1 MEEKKMILKMIE
13 DGKVTAEEGIKLLQ
27 AIEKDESTSSST
39 QLSTEVNWEKGN
51 ESRDQKAKSD
61 AGTYATKFTDF
72 VETAFKKIKD
82 ADFDFNFGSHVV
94 VDHTFHH
101 RNETPSVID
110 VSLENGSITLV
121 PWEESDI
128 RVECQAHVYRVKDS
142 EEARRIFLQE
152 TAFSFEDSKLQ
163 FRSKIKSLKIKT
175 TIYVPKADYDR
186 VKLYS
191 FNGEISAADLK
202 VDTLEVNTLNGA
214 LSFEGV
220 QAKKANVE
228 TVNGSIH
235 LKESNIHLVD
245 AKTLN
250 GAVYVSGKVQDAD
263 IEAINGTLTYEL
275 NSLDEAGFAELKTT
289 TGTIH
294 VKVAPSIRLE
304 GKFKTNVGSFSNDMA
319 DYEVLEEKKDF
330 ANRLLHF
337 VGNSS
342 STPRV
347 KVSAV
352 SNTGSIK
359 AKDLV

>member
-27 AIEKDESTSSST
+27 AIEKDESVSSST
-39 QLSTEVNWEKGN
+39 SLSTEVNWDKAN
-51 ESRDQKAKSD
+51 ESNKQKAKSE
-61 AGTYATKFTDF
+61 TENYATKFTDF
-72 VETAFKKIKD
+72 VESAFKKIKD

-94 VDHTFHH
+94 VDHVFHH

-110 VSLENGSITLV
+110 VSLENGSIELV
-121 PWEESDI
+121 PWEEPDI
-128 RVECQAHVYRVKDS
+128 RVECQAQVYRVKDT

-152 TAFSFEDSKLQ
+152 TAFAVEDGTLK

-175 TIYVPKADYDR
+175 VIHVPRSTFDR

-191 FNGEISAADLK
+191 FNGEISSSNLS

-214 LSFEGV
+214 LSFTSV
-220 QAKKANVE
+220 RAKKANVE

-235 LKESNIHLVD
+235 LRDSNIHLVD

-250 GAVYVSGKVQDAD
+250 GTVYVSGKVQDAD

-275 NSLDEAGFAELKTT
+275 HSLDEAGFAELKTT

-294 VKVAPSIRLE
+294 VKVNPEIRIE
-304 GKFKTNVGSFSNDMA
+304 GKFKTNVGGFTNEMV

-342 STPRV
+342 SSPRV

-352 SNTGSIK
+352 TNTGSIK
-359 AKDLV
+359 AKDLA

>member
-27 AIEKDESTSSST
+27 AIEKDDSTSSST

-51 ESRDQKAKSD
+51 ESRENKTKSD
-61 AGTYATKFTDF
+61 AGSYATKFTDF
-72 VETAFKKIKD
+72 VETAFKKIKE

-101 RNETPSVID
+101 RDETPEVID
-110 VSLENGSITLV
+110 VSLENGAITLI

-152 TAFSFEDSKLQ
+152 TAFAVEDKKLTFHSKV
-163 FRSKIKSLKIKT
+163 KSLKVKT
-175 TIYVPKADYDR
+175 TIYVPKSSYDR

-191 FNGEISAADLK
+191 FNGEIAASHLE
-202 VDTLEVNTLNGA
+202 VDTLDVNTLNGA

-220 QAKKANVE
+220 KAKKANVE
-228 TVNGSIH
+228 TVNGSIQ
-235 LKESNIHLVD
+235 LKDSTIHLVD

-250 GAVYVSGKVQDAD
+250 GTVFVGGKIQDAD

-275 NSLDEAGFAELKTT
+275 ESLDEAGFAELKTT

-294 VKVAPSIRLE
+294 IHVPSTIRLE
-304 GKFKTNVGSFSNDMA
+304 GKFKTNVGGVSNAMA
-319 DYEVLEEKKDF
+319 DSEVLEEKKDF
-330 ANRLLHF
+330 ANRSLHF
-337 VGNSS
+337 VGNPSAS
-342 STPRV
+342 PRV

-359 AKDLV
+359 AKDLD